1 MSKLLKSCFIA
12 IILLM
17 VCCTLLAFAW
27 EHSKDECKRLE
38 RNQTS
43 LLEQVDYYKTE
54 AGKSAASVQEL
65 TLTKKE
71 VEDHC
76 VELTNMVDEL
86 GIKLKRVQQA
96 TTTAM
101 ESKVEIR
108 TIVKDSIIYVNNT
121 TDTMKSFTWSD
132 YWTDIAGTLH
142 NNEAKIAIH
151 SVDTLRQIVHRVPKR
166 FLWFKF
172 GTKAIR
178 QEIVSS
184 NPHNKIVYS
193 EFVAII

>member
-1 MSKLLKSCFIA
+1 MNKLLKSCFIVIA
-12 IILLM
+12 MQI

-38 RNQTS
+38 SNQAS
-43 LLEQVDYYKTE
+43 LLEQAEYYKTE
-54 AGKSAASVQEL
+54 AGKSAASVKVL
-65 TLTKKE
+65 TLTKQE

-76 VELTNMVDEL
+76 VELTKMVDEL

-108 TIVKDSIIYVNNT
+108 TIVKDSIVYVNNVA
-121 TDTMKSFTWSD
+121 DTMRSFTWSD
-132 YWTDIAGTLH
+132 AWTDIAGTLKGD
-142 NNEAKIAIH
+142 EAKIAVH

-166 FLWFKF
+166 FLWFKV

>member
-1 MSKLLKSCFIA
+1 MNKLLKSCFIVIA
-12 IILLM
+12 MQI

-38 RNQTS
+38 SNQTS

-76 VELTNMVDEL
+76 VELTKMVDEL

-108 TIVKDSIIYVNNT
+108 TIVKDSIIYVNNNA
-121 TDTMKSFTWSD
+121 DTMKSFTWSD

-142 NNEAKIAIH
+142 NDEAKIAIH

-166 FLWFKF
+166 FLWFKV

-193 EFVAII
+193 EFVSII

>member
-1 MSKLLKSCFIA
+1 MA
-12 IILLM
+12 

-27 EHSKDECKRLE
+27 EHSKDECERLE
-38 RNQTS
+38 QNQTG
-43 LLEQVDYYKTE
+43 LLEQVEYYKTE
-54 AGKSAASVQEL
+54 AGKSAASIQEL
-65 TLTKKE
+65 TLTKQE
-71 VEDHC
+71 AEAHC
-76 VELTNMVDEL
+76 VELTKMVDEL

-108 TIVKDSIIYVNNT
+108 TVVRDSIVYVNNN

-132 YWTDIAGTLH
+132 AWTDIAGTF
-142 NNEAKIAIH
+142 NNDEAKIAIH
-151 SVDTLRQIVHRVPKR
+151 SVDTIRQIVHRVPKR

-193 EFVAII
+193 EFVSII

>member
-1 MSKLLKSCFIA
+1 MSKLLKSCYIA
-12 IILLM
+12 ITLM
-17 VCCTLLAFAW
+17 AVCCTLLAIAW

-38 RNQTS
+38 GNQAS
-43 LLEQVDYYKTE
+43 LLEQAEYYKTE

-65 TLTKKE
+65 TLTKQE
-71 VEDHC
+71 AEAHC
-76 VELTNMVDEL
+76 VELTKMVDEL

-101 ESKVEIR
+101 ERKVEIR
-108 TIVKDSIIYVNNT
+108 TVVRDSIVYVNNNA
-121 TDTMKSFTWSD
+121 DTMKSFTWSD
-132 YWTDIAGTLH
+132 AWTDIAGTF
-142 NNEAKIAIH
+142 NNDEAKIAIH
-151 SVDTLRQIVHRVPKR
+151 SVDTIRQIVHRVPKR

-184 NPHNKIVYS
+184 NPHNKIVFS
-193 EFVAII
+193 EYVSII